1 MSDYSFR
8 VANVSFPW
16 LEPPDSDDAVYKRRA
31 VKVHFDSGDSLVTEI
46 NGTKEE
52 VDNYYLGRVF
62 ERSNEKSHKV
72 VKVEHL
78 AFQVGTDEEPPATA
92 TCFETRVGRK
102 KIYGIEEV
110 PGVVTVRADCDIFD
124 MCEFTI
130 TTDQARVVFSDTR
143 RQDGVSVQELMP
155 GLDKSLRDVFI
166 LGQTPAEY
174 VQLTTFKGCGKKPG
188 KLPGYAHYKPHRE
201 RF

>member
-1 MSDYSFR
+1 MSEYSFR
-8 VANVSFPW
+8 VANVSFPS
-16 LEPPDSDDAVYKRRA
+16 LEPPASGDDAVYKRRG
-31 VKVHFDSGDSLVTEI
+31 VKVHFDSGDSLATEI

-52 VDNYYLGRVF
+52 VENYYLGRVF

-78 AFQVGTDEEPPATA
+78 AVQV

-102 KIYGIEEV
+102 KIYGIEAV

-188 KLPGYAHYKPHRE
+188 KLPGYAHYQPHRE